1 MNISNNHVVSVSYHL
16 TSPDESG
23 AEQTIEKTAP
33 GDPFVF
39 IIGLG
44 QLLPEFEQNLIGKK
58 VGDTFDFRIS
68 AENGYGVYQA
78 EHVVEIPIEA
88 FLDESGKFD
97 SEMIQV
103 GRTVPMMDNEGHRL
117 MGVVKEVGL
126 SAVKMDFNHPLAG
139 RALHFVGDVLEVRE
153 AEAEE
158 LAHGHVHG
166 PGGHHH

>member
-1 MNISNNHVVSVSYHL
+1 MVISNNHVVAVNYHL

-23 AEQTIEKTAP
+23 VEQTVEKTTP

-39 IIGLG
+39 ILGIG
-44 QLLPEFEQNLIGKK
+44 QLLPDFEQNLMGKK
-58 VGDTFDFRIS
+58 VGDTFDFHIS
-68 AENGYGVYQA
+68 AEKGYGVYNA
-78 EHVVEIPIEA
+78 EHIVEIPVEA

-126 SAVKMDFNHPLAG
+126 SNVKMDFNHPLAG
-139 RALHFVGDVLEVRE
+139 RGLHFVGEVLEVRV
-153 AEAEE
+153 AEQEE

-166 PGGHHH
+166 AGGHQH